1 MPFIILNEVVS
12 RALSLS
18 IDSKDVH
25 LNVLEEY
32 QRNFPDIHIGYSGH
46 ELGFIPTLGA
56 VAKGAKVIERH
67 FTLDKSLKG
76 IKVKTW
82 HESVFSTQGYLNSQI
97 GKLWSYGSYVD
108 LMYTYLS
115 FFANFLFFSFFGEI
129 SGKTNSFL

>member
-76 IKVKTW
+76 IKVKTC
-82 HESVFSTQGYLNSQI
+82 VLNSGI
-97 GKLWSYGSYVD
+97 FK
-108 LMYTYLS
+108 
-115 FFANFLFFSFFGEI
+115 
-129 SGKTNSFL
+129 